1 MFRPGDD
8 LKVSIDGMEEPFIVT
23 NATFD
28 RTGVTLNLRRK
39 NDCEFVGIPLHLD
52 NEKMTKSDRDLIV
65 ELSRT
70 VAKLNR
76 RIDALEERAEMNEE
90 DIEKWGRRTVEAD
103 YKAGQALINTK
114 LTKEGVDRE

>member
-8 LKVSIDGMEEPFIVT
+8 LKVSIDGMEESCIVT
-23 NATFD
+23 NAMFD
-28 RTGVTLNLRRK
+28 RTGVTLNLRK
-39 NDCEFVGIPLHLD
+39 KSDCEFVGIPLHLD
-52 NEKMTKSDRDLIV
+52 NEKETKRDSDLIV
-65 ELSRT
+65 ELSKT
-70 VAKLNR
+70 VAKLKR

>member
-1 MFRPGDD
+1 
-8 LKVSIDGMEEPFIVT
+8 
-23 NATFD
+23 
-28 RTGVTLNLRRK
+28 

-114 LTKEGVDRE
+114 LTKEGVDRERSEEHTSELQSRFDLVCRLLLEKKKNKNKH

>member
-1 MFRPGDD
+1 MFRPGDE

-28 RTGVTLNLRRK
+28 RSGVTLNLRRK
-39 NDCEFVGIPLHLD
+39 SDD
-52 NEKMTKSDRDLIV
+52 NEKRTKSDSDLIV

>member
-1 MFRPGDD
+1 
-8 LKVSIDGMEEPFIVT
+8 MEESCIVT
-23 NATFD
+23 NAMFD
-28 RTGVTLNLRRK
+28 RTGVTLNLRK
-39 NDCEFVGIPLHLD
+39 KSDD
-52 NEKMTKSDRDLIV
+52 NEKMTKRDRDLIV

-76 RIDALEERAEMNEE
+76 RIDELEERSEMNEE

-114 LTKEGVDRE
+114 LTKEGDRKSVV

>member
-1 MFRPGDD
+1 RRQQLKLFLSKGEDLVFRPGDE

-23 NATFD
+23 NASFD
-28 RTGVTLNLRRK
+28 RTGVTLILRGK
-39 NDCEFVGIPLHLD
+39 FDD
-52 NEKMTKSDRDLIV
+52 NEKRTKRDRDLIV

-90 DIEKWGRRTVEAD
+90 DIERWGSRTVEAD
-103 YKAGQALINTK
+103 YKAGQALTSLK
-114 LTKEGVDRE
+114 L